1 MRLHKFNENKSLTN
15 LKLKQNINKNIK
27 VFSIVLS
34 VVILFVGIIYFT
46 FARYETTQE
55 YNLIDESVGDFSGDY
70 KLAFYLDDV
79 KQSSIPSPNSNI
91 SFSNITCN
99 KGSATFDV
107 GSWSALISTNESDTR
122 CKVYF
127 VTNNNAWQL
136 PGGVDLYDGMTPIK
150 FVDGKIYKV
159 SDTNQK
165 WYDYNNHE
173 WANAAI
179 LTASGASKSETQEL
193 NLETD
198 IYQMYVWIPRY
209 SYKIWEKTNN
219 QSNEQMI
226 NIIFESSTT
235 HNALSGYVTHP
246 SFTFGTT
253 ELNGFWVGK
262 FETSSSTGIQTT
274 ANQLCSAEGCS
285 TAANF
290 RILPNMISA
299 TNNNVFNM
307 YNASRTIES
316 NSTFGLTASQVDTHM
331 MKNTEWGA
339 VAYLSQS
346 RYGIF
351 NYDETCANSSQA
363 ADSTCN
369 VFINNVNV
377 GYGNDSTHDVSFQ
390 WGPTVTGCSAA
401 GANTGV
407 SNTHN
412 ETNPTCASNYTWN
425 TNGVL
430 ASTTGNMSGVY
441 DMSGGAYEYVMGNM
455 ANSTTTYSYNAKSSG
470 MTTQPEDK
478 YLDHYLAAATDISVM
493 SNNNQSKVQNRGI
506 LGDATSEVIKTYGS
520 LTGGWNSDYAYF
532 VSSLSPWFERGGH
545 ADSGSSA
552 GVFAFVRG
560 TGGASTRISFRVV
573 LSAE

>member
-1 MRLHKFNENKSLTN
+1 MRLHKFNKNKSLTK
-15 LKLKQNINKNIK
+15 LKLKRSRNKNIK
-27 VFSIVLS
+27 IASIVLS

-91 SFSNITCN
+91 SFSSITCN

-107 GSWSALISTNESDTR
+107 GSWNTLVSTNENDTK

-179 LTASGASKSETQEL
+179 LTATGAAKSATQEL
-193 NLETD
+193 DPSTD

-209 SYKIWEKTNN
+209 AYKLWTRENN
-219 QSNEQMI
+219 QSSEQMI
-226 NIIFESSTT
+226 NIIFESNTEKDE
-235 HNALSGYVTHP
+235 NGYITHP

-346 RYGIF
+346 RYGVF

-363 ADSTCN
+363 ADSTCK
-369 VFINNVNV
+369 VFINNINV

-390 WGPTVTGCSAA
+390 WGPTVTGCSAP

-412 ETNPTCASNYTWN
+412 QTNPTCASNYTWD

-441 DMSGGAYEYVMGNM
+441 DMSGGTVEYVMGNM

-470 MTTQPEDK
+470 LSTQPEDK
-478 YLDHYLAAATDISVM
+478 YLDHYLAAATDTSIM
-493 SNNNQSKVQNRGI
+493 SDNEQAKVQNRGI

-520 LTGGWNSDYAYF
+520 LTGGWNSDYAGF
-532 VSSLSPWFERGGH
+532 VSSSYPWIGRGGP
-545 ADSGSSA
+545 ANGGSDA
-552 GVFAFVRG
+552 GVFAFSRVS
-560 TGGASTRISFRVV
+560 GGAFTNASFHVV
-573 LSAE
+573 LSAQ